1 MIDTSWTDQN
11 GNSWSV
17 RFDWELIEHYAQ
29 VCGVSIK
36 AVDHDAPLTTR
47 ILREIPMGKLEKQVR
62 ALIVKNIKSNKKDVF
77 RVADKSQPSV
87 SVAEI
92 KRVADLHAQAM
103 NKGESAHQTIL
114 STLNISYPTASRRIR
129 LAKDMGL
136 ITND

>member
-1 MIDTSWTDQN
+1 MIDTSWTDRD

-36 AVDHDAPLTTR
+36 AVNHNAPLTAR
-47 ILREIPMGKLEKQVR
+47 LLRELPLGKLEKQVR
-62 ALIVKNIKSNKKDVF
+62 ALIVENIKSNKKDIF
-77 RVADKSQPSV
+77 RIADEHQPSV

-103 NKGESAHQTIL
+103 KKGESAHQIIISAL
-114 STLNISYPTASRRIR
+114 DISYPTVSRRIR

>member
-1 MIDTSWTDQN
+1 MTDASWTDQN
-11 GNSWSV
+11 GNSWSIK
-17 RFDWELIEHYAQ
+17 FDWKFFEHYTQ

-36 AVDHDAPLTTR
+36 AINHDEPFTSRL
-47 ILREIPMGKLEKQVR
+47 LRELPLGKLEKQVR
-62 ALIVKNIKSNKKDVF
+62 ALNAKNIKGNKKNVF
-77 RVADKSQPSV
+77 RIADEHQPSI

-103 NKGESAHQTIL
+103 GKGESAHQIIL
-114 STLNISYPTASRRIR
+114 STLGISYPTASRRIR